1 MNFTCV
7 YVKTI
12 KKFQKFIKVNKIKNK
27 YILDVKKM
35 MQEENVDPNGDKIYL
50 KILILNKVQKAIEKN
65 KDIYYIPNFDDE
77 FSIKKLLNLKKILE
91 KNNFNILVFHD
102 EFEKTPHLLDEA
114 FDHLSYF
121 DNSQI
126 IRDY

>member
-27 YILDVKKM
+27 YVLDIRKM

-50 KILILNKVQKAIEKN
+50 KILILNKIEKAIEKD
-65 KDIYYIPNFDDE
+65 KDIFYIPNFDDD
-77 FSIKKLLNLKKILE
+77 FSINKLLNIKKILG
-91 KNNFNILVFHD
+91 KNNFNVLVFHD
-102 EFEKTPHLLDEA
+102 EFEKTPEILDEA
-114 FDHLSYF
+114 FGHLSYF
-121 DNSQI
+121 DKSQI
-126 IRDY
+126 VRDY